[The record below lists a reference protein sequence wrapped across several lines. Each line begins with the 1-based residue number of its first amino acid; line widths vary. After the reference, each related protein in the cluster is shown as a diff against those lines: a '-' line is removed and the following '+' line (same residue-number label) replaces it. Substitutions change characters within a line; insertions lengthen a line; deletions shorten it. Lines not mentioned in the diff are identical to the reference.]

1 MTAIP
6 LVKAH
11 TRLMGEQMNTE
22 RAVDTRLMG
31 MTVAVAALLLDQ
43 FSKWL
48 VTYPTALRSREVIDL
63 MPFFSLRWAEN
74 YGVSLSY
81 LQAESDLA
89 RWALVAFTSIIA
101 GGVAIW
107 LWRNR
112 NPINGIGLGLILGG
126 ALGNI
131 ADRTRLGHVVDFLD
145 LHFGGWRPFAIFNV
159 ADCMISI
166 GVIVLLLSS
175 QASSERPSR
184 SNPLPN

>member
-1 MTAIP
+1 
-6 LVKAH
+6 
-11 TRLMGEQMNTE
+11 MNTG
-22 RAVDTRLMG
+22 RAVSTRFVG
-31 MTVAVAALLLDQ
+31 MSVAVAAFLLDQ
-43 FSKWL
+43 ISKWL
-48 VTYPTALRSREVIDL
+48 VTYPAALRSREVIDL
-63 MPFFSLRWAEN
+63 IPFFSLRWAEN

-81 LQAESDLA
+81 LQADSDLA
-89 RWALVAFTSIIA
+89 RWALVAFTSVIA

-107 LWRNR
+107 LLMNCD
-112 NPINGIGLGLILGG
+112 PINGVGLGLILGG

-175 QASSERPSR
+175 WASREKHSR